1 MGITRKV
8 PTPPG
13 VPAGAGASTK
23 ASLFGAG
30 FANRTVGRGALLL
43 WAALLTVSAGLTHL
57 VGALS
62 QPLSSP
68 VLLALIVGFGAI
80 QVLAALAVVAV
91 PSGRRLALATA
102 LEADA
107 LLIWF
112 LTRSV
117 GVPLVSTVWRPE
129 TLGAMDY
136 YLPALE
142 GISAILFLALIG
154 QNLPR
159 SLGRTVLTVLPTL
172 LGLGVLLLAA
182 LNRTETVILLVAG
195 FFTMGIPT
203 SLLDLFVPAAVV
215 LVALLVLRR
224 FAPRLDA
231 FAPRL
236 GRTTLRLLPAL
247 LVTSLLAWGS
257 VSTALD
263 RAWLPFTATASAPL
277 GRTTTLM
284 YCSPGG
290 DPLAMDLTEP
300 ATRGAGPAPVVFYI
314 HGGEG
319 LVGDRVL
326 QGDEGPYLTRLR
338 DALVARGFFVGSIDY
353 GLSPVHHLD
362 EQVED
367 AKCAVRFL
375 RAHASELDVDPNR
388 IGVYGD
394 SQGGYIVDMLGT
406 TSPTD
411 GFDVGQYLNQSSRV
425 QAVVDMWGPTDLKN
439 WAGSPSWV
447 LALGAGLT
455 SRDQSSAQARAVSPL
470 YDVAAGD
477 PPFLIVQGADD
488 WFIAPHHSQDFAKR
502 LQAAGVPATLVM
514 VQHDGHGLVAHT
526 AGQVEQPS
534 PDALTQMMVD
544 FFIRT
549 LGR

>member
-1 MGITRKV
+1 MIKKDSLAAEVRADAKV
-8 PTPPG
+8 
-13 VPAGAGASTK
+13 SSK
-23 ASLFGAG
+23 ASFFAAG
-30 FANRTVGRGALLL
+30 FATREVERGALLF
-43 WAALLTVSAGLTHL
+43 WAALLTLGAGLTHI
-57 VGALS
+57 VGTLS
-62 QPLSSP
+62 QPPASTL
-68 VLLALIVGFGAI
+68 LLALLLGFGAI
-80 QVLAALAVVAV
+80 QMIAALAVVVA
-91 PSGRRLALATA
+91 PSVRRIAAATA
-102 LEADA
+102 LEAGA

-117 GVPLVSTVWRPE
+117 GVPLGSTVWRPE

-142 GISAILFLALIG
+142 GLSAVLFLALIG
-154 QNLPR
+154 QALPK
-159 SLGRTVLTVLPTL
+159 SFGRTVITALPTL
-172 LGLGVLLLAA
+172 LGLSILLLAV

-203 SLLDLFVPAAVV
+203 SLLDIFVPAVAA
-215 LVALLVLRR
+215 LLALLVLRR
-224 FAPRLDA
+224 FSPRLDA

-263 RAWLPFTATASAPL
+263 RAWLPLTTTISAPL
-277 GRTTTLM
+277 GQTTTLM

-300 ATRGAGPAPVVFYI
+300 ATRGDGAAPAVFYI

-338 DALVARGFFVGSIDY
+338 DELVARGFVVGSIDY

-375 RAHASELDVDPNR
+375 RAHASELNVDPNR

-394 SQGGYIVDMLGT
+394 SEGGYMVDMLGT
-406 TSPTD
+406 TGPRD

-425 QAVVDMWGPTDLKN
+425 QAVVDMWGPTDLTN
-439 WAGSPSWV
+439 WTGSPSWV
-447 LALGAGLT
+447 SALGAGLR
-455 SRDQSSAQARAVSPL
+455 SPGQSSAQARAASPL
-470 YDVAAGD
+470 NDVAAGD
-477 PPFLIVQGADD
+477 PPFLIIQGADD

-514 VQHDGHGLVAHT
+514 VQHDGHGLVAPT
-526 AGQVEQPS
+526 AGYVEQPS
-534 PDALTQMMVD
+534 PDALIQMMAD

-549 LGR
+549 LGH